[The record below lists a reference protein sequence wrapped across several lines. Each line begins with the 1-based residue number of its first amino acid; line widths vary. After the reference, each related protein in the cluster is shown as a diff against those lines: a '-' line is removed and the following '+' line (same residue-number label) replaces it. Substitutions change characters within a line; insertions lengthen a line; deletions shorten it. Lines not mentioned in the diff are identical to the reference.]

1 MQFTSKCILLAIA
14 LAYGSTVVSAAPVG
28 ESSLAA
34 RSPEYELEDLN
45 AREIDEMELF
55 VREPF
60 SLFGFGTPSPS
71 RAPATPSHE
80 TVDSHT
86 GTGAG
91 LSVSPFDLLRNFKLS
106 DKKCFLVIENKVGNI
121 RLS

>member
-14 LAYGSTVVSAAPVG
+14 LAYGSTAVLAAPVG

-34 RSPEYELEDLN
+34 RSAEYELEDLN
-45 AREIDEMELF
+45 AREIDDMELF

-60 SLFGFGTPSPS
+60 SLFGFGTPSPP

-80 TVDSHT
+80 TVDSHP
-86 GTGAG
+86 GAG
-91 LSVSPFDLLRNFKLS
+91 LSVSLFDL
-106 DKKCFLVIENKVGNI
+106 
-121 RLS
+121 